1 MILPLPRK
9 SMYQKEAMWMSF
21 LPADPCALK
30 VSVGGIN
37 ALTGTPQGVS
47 AIGKQ
52 DYLPLGNT
60 HGQL

>member
-1 MILPLPRK
+1 MTKIFPK

-21 LPADPCALK
+21 RPLQPCALK

-47 AIGKQ
+47 VKGKQ
-52 DYLPLGNT
+52 DYLPLDDMY
-60 HGQL
+60 GQL

>member
-1 MILPLPRK
+1 
-9 SMYQKEAMWMSF
+9 MYQKEAMWMSF
-21 LPADPCALK
+21 LSADPCALK
-30 VSVGGIN
+30 ISVGGIN

>member
-1 MILPLPRK
+1 MTLPRK

-21 LPADPCALK
+21 FSAEPCALK

-47 AIGKQ
+47 SIGKQ
-52 DYLPLGNT
+52 DYLPLGNA